1 MANESLP
8 MNIKQ
13 EVREYILTTHNLKRL
28 QDEQVE
34 FNGNISPS
42 LKALVRMKIFSKAYH
57 NSRLARFMKI
67 SLYKEW
73 LELMSI
79 NRQLKNAGA
88 ALLDVT
94 PIEYNYN
101 YIIDKLSADT
111 NMSFMVPDTKVVR
124 QGYRETDYMYIISQ
138 GTLKVSVYDQSVNTQ
153 KMQEIEVK
161 EL

>member
-1 MANESLP
+1 
-8 MNIKQ
+8 
-13 EVREYILTTHNLKRL
+13 
-28 QDEQVE
+28 
-34 FNGNISPS
+34 
-42 LKALVRMKIFSKAYH
+42 
-57 NSRLARFMKI
+57 MKI

-73 LELMSI
+73 LEIMSI